1 MSTPTRCVVCGTVE
15 YWYHG
20 VRELFA
26 PTTKPERAFPTT
38 CNLCLNAEIEL
49 YELEDGFSE

>member
-20 VRELFA
+20 VKMNQTPIKVLA
-26 PTTKPERAFPTT
+26 AFPTT
-38 CNLCLNAEIEL
+38 CPDCLREQDN
-49 YELEDGFSE
+49 YDD